1 MEEGLAAAVLARD
14 KDPFWD
20 PVEPLLL
27 GTAHLWLHSLAYR
40 IPLEEQLEV
49 PTDTHTQKRFSCSW
63 RHKGDTHTSV
73 DAGDGL

>member
-1 MEEGLAAAVLARD
+1 MDDDELPAAGLTRD
-14 KDPFWD
+14 RDPFWD

-49 PTDTHTQKRFSCSW
+49 LADVGETF
-63 RHKGDTHTSV
+63 
-73 DAGDGL
+73 